1 MGNLPLHKEEA
12 AAVRSLDQIRRVTGA
27 SAARR
32 LARRGAKGVAPDLTR
47 GPTLAARQ
55 THSWLECSENETPGE
70 CSNTWLQ
77 EARDK

>member
-1 MGNLPLHKEEA
+1 LHKEEA
-12 AAVRSLDQIRRVTGA
+12 AAVRSPDQTFAEWPGLLRPGALLDG
-27 SAARR
+27 
-32 LARRGAKGVAPDLTR
+32 GEGVAPDLTR

-77 EARDK
+77 EARDKW